1 MAVDHIPE
9 LPRRRAWSAAGAIA
23 VATAVVMLAASSV
36 GGPSVERA
44 SAQES
49 PSSASSKPGDPSSI
63 PRSSAVALARLLP
76 SSGLITVGARPGVR
90 VEEIKVKAGDQV
102 SPGTVLA
109 ILEGHEAARLQLDLA
124 EARKK
129 RADEEWTAR
138 LDAARKAAEITIPRR
153 DEARRLYNTF
163 GATLKGKDRY
173 DADMALY
180 QVEMQAIRAELDLR
194 LLGGTLP
201 PPASTKGSAT
211 EKSPPAPHN
220 PEAAAIQAQVD
231 LAAAGLRDTEI
242 RATGTGRVLKLLVLP
257 GELSA
262 GALLQMGDVSSMVA
276 RAEVYQ
282 SDVPRI
288 RPGDP
293 AEVDILGSRVG
304 GKVTR
309 IGSIVGKNQ
318 LTSID
323 PRAMRDLR
331 VVEVT
336 IQLDQAEPA
345 ARYVDM
351 EVEAVIR
358 PSGASASAS
367 RSTSQTRDPRIADR

>member
-1 MAVDHIPE
+1 MAVDYRSGVP
-9 LPRRRAWSAAGAIA
+9 LRAARNAAGAIA
-23 VATAVVMLAASSV
+23 TACAIVMLAASGLGV
-36 GGPSVERA
+36 PSAEQA
-44 SAQES
+44 SAQET
-49 PSSASSKPGDPSSI
+49 PKPGEPSNI

-76 SSGLITVGARPGVR
+76 SSGLISVGARPGVR
-90 VEEIKVKAGDQV
+90 VEEIKVKEGDQV
-102 SPGTVLA
+102 APGSVLA
-109 ILEGHEAARLQLDLA
+109 ILEGHDAARLQLNLA

-129 RADEEWTAR
+129 RADEEWAAR

-153 DEARRLYNTF
+153 DEAKRLYNTF

-180 QVEMQAIRAELDLR
+180 QVEMQAIKAELDLR
-194 LLGGTLP
+194 LLGGSPPLP
-201 PPASTKGSAT
+201 ESTKGAA
-211 EKSPPAPHN
+211 EKARPAPQN
-220 PEAAAIQAQVD
+220 PDAAAIQAQVD

-242 RATGTGRVLKLLVLP
+242 RAPGSGRVLKVLVHP
-257 GELSA
+257 GELSS
-262 GALLQMGDVSSMVA
+262 GTLLEMGDVSSMSA

-288 RPGDP
+288 QVGDP
-293 AEVDILGSRVG
+293 VEVDILGTHVA
-304 GKVTR
+304 GKVSR

-323 PRAMRDLR
+323 PRALRDLR

-358 PSGASASAS
+358 PTGTSA
-367 RSTSQTRDPRIADR
+367 STSQTRDPRIADRSAG